1 MMSQCTISTGN
12 PAIRATFAVRA
23 TPARTWVAPA
33 RHNSSAV
40 QPPIKP
46 AAPVIRILGQFNS
59 ATNDRMSYEET
70 HLA

>member
-23 TPARTWVAPA
+23 TPARTLVAPA

-46 AAPVIRILGQFNS
+46 AAPVIRNLGQFNS